1 MHPALRKGPL
11 FYQKTPPI
19 VHFFNK
25 KTSSRFISC
34 LGAWAPPVREGSTGR
49 IYKLRCCVSTV
60 GTTSCD
66 DALCTS
72 GPTGPTDDVRRVC
85 TQ

>member
-1 MHPALRKGPL
+1 MHPVLTKGPL
-11 FYQKTPPI
+11 FYQKKHPP
-19 VHFFNK
+19 FSTFLTK

-49 IYKLRCCVSTV
+49 IYKLRCCVSAV

-72 GPTGPTDDVRRVC
+72 GPTDDVRRVC